1 MNKPTLVIM
10 AAGMGSRFGG
20 CKQITPVDEAGHV
33 IMDYSIYDALQ
44 AGFGKI
50 VCVIKPEMEA
60 DFRAVIGD
68 RIAKKADVAYAYQTI
83 DRLPEGYSVPEGRVK
98 PWGTAHAVLCAADE
112 IEGDFAAINADDFY
126 GRGAFQAAADF
137 LRGDHAENEHAMVG
151 YLIENTLTENG
162 YVSRGV
168 CEGDSDGM
176 LRVITERVHIEP
188 RPGGAAYIEEG
199 EGEVFIPAGTRV
211 SMNMWAFSHSILDEM
226 RERFITFLNTR
237 AVENPLKAE
246 YYLPSVP
253 DALIREGKARVHLLE
268 TKERWY
274 GVTYHE
280 DLAAVQAAMAR
291 LRAQGVYPEKL
302 W

>member
-126 GRGAFQAAADF
+126 GRGAFRAAADF

-237 AVENPLKAE
+237 AVENPTKAE